1 MGPQEFCLAV
11 MALLFTPGPTNTL
24 LALAGAGHGHH
35 GGARHVLAELAG
47 YMTLVLPLWWLGTAL
62 LRAYPDFGT
71 GLRIVAALWLAVI
84 AARLWGAQRDEV
96 VGQEI
101 TPFSIFVTTMLN
113 PKGLVFGLVLMPLV
127 TFPPVTA
134 LAVLA
139 GLILTAGCTWFH
151 LGRLVVKA
159 GRALTAGQP
168 VIRLLRR
175 MAAVWLAIV
184 SGGLAFSVI
193 TG

>member
-71 GLRIVAALWLAVI
+71 ALRIVAALWLAVI
-84 AARLWGAQRDEV
+84 AARLWAR
-96 VGQEI
+96 
-101 TPFSIFVTTMLN
+101 SVTR
-113 PKGLVFGLVLMPLV
+113 
-127 TFPPVTA
+127 
-134 LAVLA
+134 
-139 GLILTAGCTWFH
+139 WS
-151 LGRLVVKA
+151 GRKS
-159 GRALTAGQP
+159 RP
-168 VIRLLRR
+168 SR
-175 MAAVWLAIV
+175 
-184 SGGLAFSVI
+184 SS
-193 TG
+193 